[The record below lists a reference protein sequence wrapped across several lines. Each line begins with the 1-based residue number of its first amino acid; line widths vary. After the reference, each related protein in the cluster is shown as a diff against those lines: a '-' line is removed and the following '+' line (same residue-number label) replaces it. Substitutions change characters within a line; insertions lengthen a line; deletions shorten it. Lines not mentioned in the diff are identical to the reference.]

1 MAQFLEFITTG
12 FRGSGAP
19 IMFLIIVLL
28 FAGLGLIIE
37 RVNYLYFKCGSGAGF
52 LANIRKYINGGEIDK
67 AVKYALSVRSPLAK
81 VVAVILQNRAKGF
94 KVVQRLVD
102 EVFLEE
108 APKVSKFLPFLQV
121 FANMSVLVGLAG
133 TIYGFM
139 EAFNALANVPAAQRA
154 QALAASIAVVMSST
168 LWGLMVAIVNLLGH
182 AILASK
188 SDKILE
194 EMDEKA
200 TKLIN
205 QIEGVSA

>member
-1 MAQFLEFITTG
+1 MENFFEFITTG

-19 IMFLIIVLL
+19 IMFLIIILL
-28 FAGLGLIIE
+28 FAGIGLIIE
-37 RVNYLYFKCGSGAGF
+37 RINYLYVKCGSGPGF
-52 LANIRKYINGGEIDK
+52 LSTIRQCINGGEIDK
-67 AVKYALSVRSPLAK
+67 AIKYALSVKSPLAK
-81 VVAVILQNRAKGF
+81 VVATVLQNRSKGV

-108 APKVSKFLPFLQV
+108 SPKVAKFLPFLQV

-139 EAFNALANVPAAQRA
+139 EAFDALANVPAAQRA

-168 LWGLMVAIVNLLGH
+168 LWGLMVAIVNLMAH

-205 QIEGVSA
+205 QLEGVSQ

>member
-1 MAQFLEFITTG
+1 MAHFFEFITTG

-19 IMFLIIVLL
+19 IMVLIIVLL
-28 FAGLGLIIE
+28 FAGLGLIID
-37 RVNYLYFKCGSGAGF
+37 RVYFLYFKCGSGPGF
-52 LANIRKYINGGEIDK
+52 LANIRKCINGGEIDK
-67 AVKYALSVRSPLAK
+67 AIKYALSVRSPLAK
-81 VVAVILQNRAKGF
+81 VVAVILQNRSKGL

-108 APKVSKFLPFLQV
+108 APRVSKFLPFLQV

-139 EAFNALANVPAAQRA
+139 EAFDALANVPAAQRA

-205 QIEGVSA
+205 QLEGVSA